1 MCKSDISVFL
11 NCSFSS
17 VSLQVC
23 THLAEL
29 SEIGAS
35 KVESHGSS
43 SNAKD
48 GSDGTGDEHC
58 SRSSFMRTSS
68 GMPISV
74 WHAENKTKSS

>member
-1 MCKSDISVFL
+1 MHKSDIAVFL
-11 NCSFSS
+11 NCILSS
-17 VSLQVC
+17 VFLQC
-23 THLAEL
+23 THMAEL
-29 SEIGAS
+29 SEVSAS

-43 SNAKD
+43 SNARD

-74 WHAENKTKSS
+74 WQAENKTKLS